1 MMILLRQ
8 STHHTLPRSPGTTSG
23 DGAKEII
30 EQIADLRIELEEA
43 QRLSAMVAEE
53 KAALFEKEAE

>member
-1 MMILLRQ
+1 MPY
-8 STHHTLPRSPGTTSG
+8 LPTVSRRPWQTSE
-23 DGAKEII
+23 DEAKEII